1 MQQTQT
7 GSAPY
12 SQLQRILNSVTALR
26 PLPTSAMRL
35 LKLLDNPSVSADEIS
50 HAVSQDI
57 ALTAHVLR
65 VANSALLG
73 YAVSSNSVQD
83 ATMRLGF
90 KRLRT
95 IVLGSVAAGP
105 LTRRLHGYRLGDNDL
120 WEHSIA
126 TASGANWLAR
136 RLNYPES
143 EEAYVGGLLHDI
155 GKVLLDQYMQNDYN
169 RIVEVMHKRQIALW
183 QAEEEVFGIEH
194 AAVGGM
200 MAEKWQFP
208 ASLKNTIR
216 SHHVPALAESHQKLA
231 AIVNIANAFAPGDTY
246 SFTGLDGRH
255 VHPSSM
261 RVLDLNPQDIERLEN
276 EMNKAL
282 GLNEEF
288 VPNTRHVTGSL

>member
-1 MQQTQT
+1 MQKNP
-7 GSAPY
+7 SAAAPY
-12 SQLQRILNSVTALR
+12 SKLQRILNSITALR

-35 LKLLDNPSVSADEIS
+35 LKLLDNPRVSADEIS
-50 HAVSQDI
+50 HVVAQDM

-65 VANSALLG
+65 VANSAFLG

-105 LTRRLHGYRLGDNDL
+105 LTRRLHGYRLGDSDL
-120 WEHSIA
+120 WDHSVA
-126 TASGANWLAR
+126 TASGANWLAK
-136 RLNYPES
+136 RLNYAEC

-155 GKVLLDQYMQNDYN
+155 GKVLLDQYMQSDYN
-169 RIVEVMHKRQIALW
+169 RIVEVMHQRQIALW

-208 ASLKNTIR
+208 PSLKDTIR
-216 SHHVPALAESHQKLA
+216 AHHVPALAESHQKLA
-231 AIVNIANAFAPGDTY
+231 AIINIANAFAPCDSY

-261 RVLDLNPQDIERLEN
+261 RVLDLTPQDIERLEN

-282 GLNEEF
+282 DLNRDF
-288 VPNTRHVTGSL
+288 VPNTRHVTGRL